1 MLGRASLEPR
11 GSERLPAGRQ
21 GIAERRRHRRRRVAL
36 AFSVLLLLLFG
47 AVVYG
52 LQQSAVRIGH
62 VNIIGGDTALAALA
76 LADMQGMYLGLIP
89 RDSILFFP
97 ADRIRMDILADRND
111 IAAISISRTS
121 LTSISIKIDTR
132 TPIARW
138 CASTEADC
146 YLFDANGF
154 IYATSSTMHPLNSFI
169 VYQTIASTTSYL
181 GSTLPNAEKLPAA
194 FDFARQLATL
204 GSPVI
209 RIVLHDGEVDNHL
222 ESGTRIT
229 YVLGNEKNAFTA
241 LVSARENFNLSDGS
255 IEYIDLR
262 FDRKMYLKR
271 KK

>member
-36 AFSVLLLLLFG
+36 AFSVLFLLLLG

-62 VNIIGGDTALAALA
+62 VNSIGGDTALAALA

-97 ADRIRMDILADRND
+97 ADRIRMDILANRSD

-194 FDFARQLATL
+194 FDFARQLTTL

-209 RIVLHDGEVDNHL
+209 RIVLHDGEADNHL
-222 ESGTRIT
+222 ASGTRIT

>member
-1 MLGRASLEPR
+1 MLGRASSEPR
-11 GSERLPAGRQ
+11 GSERL
-21 GIAERRRHRRRRVAL
+21 AERRRHRRHRAIF
-36 AFSVLLLLLFG
+36 AFGVLLLLLFG
-47 AVVYG
+47 AVIYG
-52 LQQSAVRIGH
+52 LRQGAVRIGH
-62 VNIIGGDTALAALA
+62 VTIIGGDSALAALA

-89 RDSILFFP
+89 RDSVLFFP
-97 ADRIRMDILADRND
+97 ADRIRTDILAGRSD

-121 LTSISIKIDTR
+121 LTSLSIKLDTR

-154 IYATSSTMHPLNSFI
+154 IYATSSTMQPLNSFM
-169 VYQTIASTTSYL
+169 VYQTIASTTSYV
-181 GSTLPNAEKLPAA
+181 GSTLPDAEKLPAA

-204 GSPVI
+204 GSPVTSVSI
-209 RIVLHDGEVDNHL
+209 HDGEVDNNL
-222 ESGTRIT
+222 ASGTRVT

-255 IEYIDLR
+255 ADYVDLR
-262 FDRKMYLKR
+262 FDGKVYLK

>member
-11 GSERLPAGRQ
+11 GSERL
-21 GIAERRRHRRRRVAL
+21 AERRRHRRRRVIF
-36 AFSVLLLLLFG
+36 AFGVLLLLLFG

-52 LQQSAVRIGH
+52 LQQNAVRISH
-62 VNIIGGDTALAALA
+62 VNSIGGDIMPAGRQALAALA
-76 LADMQGMYLGLIP
+76 LADIQGMYLGLIP
-89 RDSILFFP
+89 RNSILFFP
-97 ADRIRMDILADRND
+97 ADRIRMDILAGRSD
-111 IAAISISRTS
+111 IAAVSISRTS

-138 CASTEADC
+138 CVSTEADC
-146 YLFDANGF
+146 YLFDGNGF
-154 IYATSSTMHPLNSFI
+154 IYATSSTMQPLNSFI
-169 VYQTIASTTSYL
+169 VYQTIASMTSYV

-194 FDFARQLATL
+194 FDFARQLTTL

-209 RIVLHDGEVDNHL
+209 RVVLHDGEVDNHL

-255 IEYIDLR
+255 VEYIDLR